1 MQKILIA
8 DDHEVMRHGLVQIL
22 QEEYPLAQ
30 IEEASNGLELV
41 SLAKKADWTFII
53 TDISM
58 PLLNGL
64 DALTQIRKF
73 LPDIPILV
81 LSMHSDEHYC
91 SAAFKAGAS
100 GYVTKSMAQ
109 NELIKAVNKIMS
121 GKMYIPEALVIKNHS
136 QVRNSPT

>member
-22 QEEYPLAQ
+22 QEEYPLSHIQ
-30 IEEASNGLELV
+30 EASNGLELV
-41 SLAKKADWTFII
+41 SMAKSEDWSFII

-58 PLLNGL
+58 PFLNGFE
-64 DALTQIRKF
+64 ALIQIRKF
-73 LPDIPILV
+73 LPDTPILV

-91 SAAFKAGAS
+91 SSAFKAGAS

-109 NELIKAVNKIMS
+109 NELIKAVKKILS
-121 GKMYIPEALVIKNHS
+121 GKMYIPEALVLKNRHQEHDS
-136 QVRNSPT
+136 

>member
-30 IEEASNGLELV
+30 IEEAGNGLELV
-41 SLAKKADWTFII
+41 SLARKADWTFII

-58 PLLNGL
+58 PLLNGFE
-64 DALTQIRKF
+64 ALIQIRKF

-91 SAAFKAGAS
+91 CTAFKAGAS

-109 NELIKAVNKIMS
+109 NELIKAVKKIMS
-121 GKMYIPEALVIKNHS
+121 GKMYIPEALVIKNRRDKHDS
-136 QVRNSPT
+136 